1 MGIPYVIEQTARG
14 ERSYDLWS
22 RLLKDRI
29 VFLGTPVDDYVA
41 NLIVAQLL
49 FLEKE
54 DPVDVEIDIF
64 VRDFLF
70 LIVAQLLFLEKEDP
84 DKDIDFYINSPGGSV
99 SAGLA
104 MYDAMQI
111 IKPDVATICVGQA
124 ASMGAVLLAG
134 GAPKK
139 RYVLKHSRVMIHQVS
154 AGFQGTTADINVQA
168 AEINRSMDTLME
180 ILAKHTGKDTEVVR
194 KDCDRDYFMSA
205 DEAVA
210 YGIADKVLDS
220 GIR

>member
-1 MGIPYVIEQTARG
+1 MGVPYVIEQTARG

-54 DPVDVEIDIF
+54 DP
-64 VRDFLF
+64 
-70 LIVAQLLFLEKEDP
+70 

-104 MYDAMQI
+104 IYDAMQI

-124 ASMGAVLLAG
+124 ASMGAVLLCG
-134 GAPKK
+134 GAAKK
-139 RYVLKHSRVMIHQVS
+139 RYCLKHSRVMIHQVS

-168 AEINRSMDTLME
+168 AEINRAMDTLME
-180 ILAKHTGKDTEVVR
+180 IIARHSGKDEAKVR
-194 KDCDRDYFMSA
+194 KDVDRDYFMSA
-205 DEAVA
+205 EETVA
-210 YGIADKVLDS
+210 YGIADKVLES
-220 GIR
+220 GVR

>member
-1 MGIPYVIEQTARG
+1 MGVPYVIEKTAGG
-14 ERSYDLWS
+14 ERAYDLWS

-54 DPVDVEIDIF
+54 DP
-64 VRDFLF
+64 
-70 LIVAQLLFLEKEDP
+70 

-104 MYDAMQI
+104 IYDAMQI
-111 IKPDVATICVGQA
+111 IKPDVATICIGQA

-134 GAPKK
+134 GAAKK
-139 RYVLKHSRVMIHQVS
+139 RYCLRHGRVMIHQVS

-168 AEINRSMDTLME
+168 AEINRYMDILMK
-180 ILAKHTGKDTEVVR
+180 ILAEHTGKDAEKVR

-205 DEAVA
+205 EEAVG
-210 YGIADKVLDS
+210 YGIVDKVLEP
-220 GIR
+220 GQR

>member
-54 DPVDVEIDIF
+54 DP
-64 VRDFLF
+64 
-70 LIVAQLLFLEKEDP
+70 
-84 DKDIDFYINSPGGSV
+84 DKDIEFYINSPGGSV

-104 MYDAMQI
+104 IYDTMQI
-111 IKPDVATICVGQA
+111 IKPDVATTCVGQA
-124 ASMGAVLLAG
+124 ASMGAVLLCG
-134 GAPKK
+134 GADAK
-139 RYVLKHSRVMIHQVS
+139 RSCLKHARVMIHQVS

-168 AEINRSMDTLME
+168 AEINRYMDILMN
-180 ILAKHTGKDTEVVR
+180 IIGKHSKKDPEKVR

-205 DEAVA
+205 EEAVE
-210 YGIADKVLDS
+210 YGIVDRVVDT
-220 GIR
+220 GVR

>member
-54 DPVDVEIDIF
+54 DP
-64 VRDFLF
+64 
-70 LIVAQLLFLEKEDP
+70 

-104 MYDAMQI
+104 IYDAMQI
-111 IKPDVATICVGQA
+111 IKPDVATICIGQA

-134 GAPKK
+134 GAAGK
-139 RYVLKHSRVMIHQVS
+139 RYALKHARVMIHQVS

-168 AEINRSMDTLME
+168 AEINRYMNILMD
-180 ILAKHTGKDTEVVR
+180 ILGKHSGHDPEKVR

-205 DEAVA
+205 EEATA
-210 YGIADKVLDS
+210 YGIVDRVLES
-220 GIR
+220 AAR